1 MKNNTPPQPIIIIE
15 DVCVSDEVK
24 IEFLVVVREKKRTK
38 NEMKYNAEEGSRN
51 TYYIISSSLS
61 LSHMSTS
68 GSAFSL
74 MVRLAD
80 VCCMKIFAIPIL
92 IFDTSSFIA
101 SCTRGVMR

>member
-15 DVCVSDEVK
+15 DVCVSVEVK
-24 IEFLVVVREKKRTK
+24 TEFLVVVREKKRTK
-38 NEMKYNAEEGSRN
+38 NEMKYNAKEGSHI
-51 TYYIISSSLS
+51 YILYHLS
-61 LSHMSTS
+61 LSHLSTS

>member
-38 NEMKYNAEEGSRN
+38 NEMKYNAEEGSRI
-51 TYYIISSSLS
+51 YIYHLS
-61 LSHMSTS
+61 LSHLSTS